1 MNAQSR
7 SAPEQAP
14 LRPIPRDGIPKIPTL
29 LLFALLTVSSAMV
42 GIGLF
47 TAGGPESEAPLL
59 RYGSVAVM
67 LLLALVLWRFTHAS
81 KGLIP
86 ILIISGVIVYYFTAS
101 ATLTAAL
108 LSLLFA
114 VAEGG
119 FLLAV
124 LPRKQLAGIPLIPI
138 LAFAAAL
145 AVTRD
150 PFVAAAALVPF
161 PPMVALALGT
171 RSSAE
176 KQNGP
181 TRVGVICLTSLT
193 LGLSL
198 VAVTALVLYRV
209 LGSLS
214 PDVLLAAM
222 ESLRAAFV
230 ESITSAQLPEG
241 LDPEL
246 VAELEQ
252 LLTHEGAENAVNSVF
267 NLLPAIFVVGLNLI
281 AAIAQMLQHA
291 TLRTFG
297 LGDSITPRVSL
308 YRMSLI
314 SCLVFLAAYLTAFLE
329 GSETSTL
336 VGTVAQNVSI
346 ILMPGLALAGMIR
359 ITTAMTRKGPRGL
372 GCLFFL
378 VLLIPCLFII
388 APFLLAAI
396 EVIGHIF
403 SSITSAIK
411 PDDDDTFG
419 NQS

>member
-1 MNAQSR
+1 MNAHPR

-14 LRPIPRDGIPKIPTL
+14 LRPIPRDGIPQIPTL

-47 TAGGPESEAPLL
+47 TAGSPESEATLI
-59 RYGSVAVM
+59 RYGSAAVM
-67 LLLALVLWRFTHAS
+67 LLLALVLWRFTHTS

-86 ILIISGVIVYYFTAS
+86 ILLITGVIIYYFTAS
-101 ATLTAAL
+101 MALTAAL
-108 LSLLFA
+108 MSLLFTL
-114 VAEGG
+114 AEGG
-119 FLLAV
+119 FLLAI
-124 LPRKQLAGIPLIPI
+124 LPRKQMAWLPLIPI
-138 LAFAAAL
+138 LAYAAAL

-150 PFVAAAALVPF
+150 PFVAAGALVPF

-176 KQNGP
+176 KEGGL
-181 TRVGVICLTSLT
+181 TRVGVICLTSLI

-198 VAVTALVLYRV
+198 AAATALLLYRI

-214 PDVLLAAM
+214 PDVLLAAV

-230 ESITSAQLPEG
+230 ESIASAELPEG
-241 LDPEL
+241 LDPET
-246 VAELEQ
+246 AAKLEQ
-252 LLTHEGAENAVNSVF
+252 LLTHAGAENAVNSAF
-267 NLLPAIFVVGLNLI
+267 NLLPAIFVVALNLI
-281 AAIAQMLQHA
+281 AAMAQMLQHA

-297 LGDSITPRVSL
+297 FGSSITPRVSL
-308 YRMSLI
+308 YSMSLV
-314 SCLVFLAAYLTAFLE
+314 SCLVFLASYLIAFFE
-329 GSETSTL
+329 GGETSTL
-336 VGTVAQNVSI
+336 TGTVAQNISI

-378 VLLIPCLFII
+378 IILIPCLFII
-388 APFLLAAI
+388 APFLLAAF

-403 SSITSAIK
+403 SAITSAIK
-411 PDDDDTFG
+411 PDDNDTFG